1 MPASDFLP
9 AREMEDYDW
18 RGAVVDLDAAIAAMR
33 AGDNMGVVRFVRL
46 YGAELRELMDGNNA
60 ESDTLR
66 TMIDEAEKECGEFKA
81 RAWKF
86 EQAIM
91 AAKNALEADA
101 PDAEEK
107 ADNAFDILDAAL

>member
-66 TMIDEAEKECGEFKA
+66 TMIEA

-91 AAKNALEADA
+91 AAKDALKADG